1 MPFTVQQLI
10 ESYQEPVTVS
20 PGDPAQKALALM
32 VEHDFSQLPV
42 VDENNKPFGIVSGD
56 SIICALNNFG
66 IPLGGFMYRTRLSR
80 CQCPVKC
87 GASSKGES
95 MYDNWIE

>member
-20 PGDPAQKALALM
+20 PRDPAQKALALM

-42 VDENNKPFGIVSGD
+42 VDENNKPLGIVSGD
-56 SIICALNNFG
+56 SIIRALNNFG
-66 IPLGGFMYRTRLSR
+66 IPLAELHVSHAI
-80 CQCPVKC
+80 VKVLM
-87 GASSKGES
+87 SSE
-95 MYDNWIE
+95 MRRFIERGIHV

>member
-10 ESYQEPVTVS
+10 ESHQEPVTVS

-42 VDENNKPFGIVSGD
+42 VDENNKPLGIVSGD

-66 IPLGGFMYRTRLSR
+66 IPLAELHVSYAI
-80 CQCPVKC
+80 VKVLM
-87 GASSKGES
+87 SSENVIIS
-95 MYDNWIE
+95 VQ

>member
-42 VDENNKPFGIVSGD
+42 VDENNKPLGIVSGD
-56 SIICALNNFG
+56 SIIRALNNFG
-66 IPLGGFMYRTRLSR
+66 IPLAELHVSHAI
-80 CQCPVKC
+80 VKVLM
-87 GASSKGES
+87 SSE
-95 MYDNWIE
+95 MRRFIERGIHV

>member
-42 VDENNKPFGIVSGD
+42 VDENNKPLGIGSGD

-66 IPLGGFMYRTRLSR
+66 IPLAELHVSHAI
-80 CQCPVKC
+80 VKVLM
-87 GASSKGES
+87 SSE
-95 MYDNWIE
+95 MRRFIERGIHV